1 MHSFLV
7 DGEIDHIL
15 DILDEDS
22 LVEIVVLLEEFL
34 HPITSLIR
42 EKSLIDIDFV
52 LTLSHLVLDW
62 PNSIIL
68 IFTYR
73 HQAITVPSPPE
84 TTGLIWCVP
93 SSGSSSTHCYTQR
106 DTPQTWPSTWS
117 WLASRTYTWA
127 YLRRTPRSTAS
138 YTVRRQMTGSPPQ
151 IWHNSYRY
159 YTW

>member
-52 LTLSHLVLDW
+52 LTLSHLVLD
-62 PNSIIL
+62 
-68 IFTYR
+68 
-73 HQAITVPSPPE
+73 
-84 TTGLIWCVP
+84 
-93 SSGSSSTHCYTQR
+93 
-106 DTPQTWPSTWS
+106 
-117 WLASRTYTWA
+117 
-127 YLRRTPRSTAS
+127 
-138 YTVRRQMTGSPPQ
+138 
-151 IWHNSYRY
+151 
-159 YTW
+159 